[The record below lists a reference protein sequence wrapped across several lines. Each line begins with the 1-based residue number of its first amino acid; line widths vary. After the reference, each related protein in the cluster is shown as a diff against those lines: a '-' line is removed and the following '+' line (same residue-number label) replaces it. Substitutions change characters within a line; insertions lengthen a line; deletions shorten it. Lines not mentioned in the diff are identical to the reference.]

1 MMQCRIYPAGT
12 FPDCKYVV
20 IFSRYCGELLLSRH
34 RDRLTWET
42 QGGHIEPG
50 ETPLQAAYRE
60 LYEESGALESGLS
73 HVFDYCVTDAGGTG
87 TGAVFFEYSA
97 AILLRLSGTASGF
110 AVTSYILSHSL
121 PLHSI
126 YRVYYTSFRQI
137 KQACSQNIPFKLR

>member
-87 TGAVFFEYSA
+87 TGAVFFA
-97 AILLRLSGTASGF
+97 DI
-110 AVTSYILSHSL
+110 
-121 PLHSI
+121 
-126 YRVYYTSFRQI
+126 RVLGP
-137 KQACSQNIPFKLR
+137 IPDS